1 MNTHP
6 PTCRRTVLHVLAG
19 LSASSLVRT
28 TWAQNARQGAVGA
41 SFPAKVYQR
50 WAKEFAQASGVQIDY
65 KPTGSGDG
73 IKQVTARS
81 VRMAGTDSPLS
92 AAELAKSSL
101 IQVPML
107 VGGIAAV
114 VNLPGLPNGSLR
126 LTGGVLADL
135 FLGRITRWNDPE
147 IRALNPQLAWP
158 AKPVVRL
165 VRADKSGTTE
175 GFTDYLSRVSE
186 RFRAEVGRQS
196 LPRWPGAIEQAEGND
211 GVSRRLREVVGG
223 IAYLSHD
230 RILADGHHGVQ
241 LRNRDGQWTAASE
254 AGFKSAIVQSDLH
267 RQGQDTATLMDMPGP
282 QTWPITMTS
291 FMLIDAAPKRA
302 QEVEWALRFV
312 YWCLMRGD
320 HLTGGTGFAALPV
333 HLQARLAARL
343 ATVAA
348 IDGSRPQYQQF

>member
-6 PTCRRTVLHVLAG
+6 PTCRRFFLQVLAG
-19 LSASSLVRT
+19 LSASSLGSSA
-28 TWAQNARQGAVGA
+28 WAQNAREGAVGA

-50 WAKEFAQASGVQIDY
+50 WAKAFAQVGGVQIDY

-73 IKQVTARS
+73 IKQVSARS

-92 AAELAKSSL
+92 ATELAKNRL

-107 VGGIAAV
+107 VGGIAPV

-147 IRALNPQLAWP
+147 IRALNPQLNLP
-158 AKPVVRL
+158 ARPVVRL

-175 GFTDYLSRVSE
+175 GFTDYLSRVSD
-186 RFRAEVGRQS
+186 RFRTEVGRHS
-196 LPRWPGAIEQAEGND
+196 LPVWPSPVEQAEGND

-241 LRNRDGQWTAASE
+241 LRNRDGQWAVAAE
-254 AGFKSAIVQSDLH
+254 QGFKAAIVQSDLH

-291 FMLIDAAPKRA
+291 FMLIDAAPQRA
-302 QEVEWALRFV
+302 SDVEWALRFV

-320 HLTGGTGFAALPV
+320 LLTNGTGFAALPV

-348 IDGSRPQYQQF
+348 LDGSRPQYQQF